1 MMQNVSLKPLISCD
15 ELAQHLDDDTW
26 LVVDCRFS
34 LADPSAGRAR
44 YAQGHIPGAVYAH
57 LNDDLSGP
65 IVAGSTGRHPLPDP
79 HTAAQTFGRLGI
91 HAGLN
96 VVAYDDM
103 GGALGA
109 ARLWWMLRWLGHD
122 AAAVL
127 DGGWQAWLAG
137 RHPTRA
143 GMESRPAAPFVAHPR
158 PERVVSAE
166 QIEAMR
172 VDPSCRVLDAR
183 AAPRFHGREET
194 IDPVAGHI
202 PGALSAP
209 YADTLNAQ
217 GLMRSPAEL
226 RAYYQALLGDTPAD
240 KVAVYCGSGVSA
252 AQTILAMQVAGLGE
266 ARLYAGSWSEWI
278 TDPARPIATS

>member
-1 MMQNVSLKPLISCD
+1 MHSAPLISAD
-15 ELAQHLDDDTW
+15 DLARHLDDPAW

-34 LADPSAGRAR
+34 LADPSAGQAR
-44 YAQGHIPGAVYAH
+44 YQHSHIAGAIYAH

-65 IVAGSTGRHPLPDP
+65 IIPGVTGRHPLPDP
-79 HTAAQTFGRLGI
+79 RAAAQTFGRLGI
-91 HAGLN
+91 HAGLT

-137 RHPTRA
+137 NHPTRA
-143 GMESRPAAPFVAHPR
+143 GIESRPPAPFIARPR

-166 QIEAMR
+166 QIDAMR

-209 YADTLNAQ
+209 YADNLNAQ
-217 GLMRSPAEL
+217 GLFRSPAEL
-226 RAYYQALLGDTPAD
+226 RARYQALLGDTPAD
-240 KVAVYCGSGVSA
+240 RVAVYCGSGVSA

-266 ARLYAGSWSEWI
+266 PRLYAGSWSDWI
-278 TDPARPIATS
+278 TDPARPIAT

>member
-1 MMQNVSLKPLISCD
+1 MQPHLIISAGD
-15 ELAQHLDDDTW
+15 LARHLDDSAW

-44 YAQGHIPGAVYAH
+44 YQHNHIPGAIYAH

-65 IVAGSTGRHPLPDP
+65 IIPGVTGRHPLPDP
-79 HTAAQTFGRLGI
+79 ETAAQAFGRLGI
-91 HAGLN
+91 HNGLN

-122 AAAVL
+122 GVAVL

-137 RHPTRA
+137 NYPTRA
-143 GMESRPAAPFVAHPR
+143 GIETRPAATFVAHPR
-158 PERVVSAE
+158 PNRVASAGE
-166 QIEAMR
+166 IDAMR
-172 VDPSCRVLDAR
+172 MDPSCRVLDAR

-202 PGALSAP
+202 PGAISAP
-209 YADTLNAQ
+209 YADNLNAQ
-217 GLMRSPAEL
+217 GMFRSPAEL
-226 RAYYQALLGDTPAD
+226 RARYQTLLGDTPPE
-240 KVAVYCGSGVSA
+240 KTAVYCGSGVSA

-266 ARLYAGSWSEWI
+266 PRLYAGSWSEWI
-278 TDPARPIATS
+278 TDPARPIAT

>member
-1 MMQNVSLKPLISCD
+1 MHSAPLISAD
-15 ELAQHLDDDTW
+15 DLAQHLDDPAW

-34 LADPSAGRAR
+34 LADPSAGYAR
-44 YAQGHIPGAVYAH
+44 YQHSHIAGAIYAH

-65 IVAGSTGRHPLPDP
+65 IIPGVTGRHPLPDP
-79 HTAAQTFGRLGI
+79 RAAAQTFGRLGI
-91 HAGLN
+91 HAGLT

-122 AAAVL
+122 ATAVL

-137 RHPTRA
+137 NHPTRA
-143 GMESRPAAPFVAHPR
+143 GIESRPPATFIARPR

-166 QIEAMR
+166 QIDAMR

-209 YADTLNAQ
+209 FADNLNAQ
-217 GLMRSPAEL
+217 GLFRSPAEL
-226 RAYYQALLGDTPAD
+226 RARYQALLGDTPAD
-240 KVAVYCGSGVSA
+240 RVAVYCGSGVSA

-266 ARLYAGSWSEWI
+266 ARLYAGSWSDWI
-278 TDPARPIATS
+278 TDPARPIAT